1 MEKQSIQMTINGQ
14 KYEFLVGEKF
24 GMIPPSETLVQT
36 LRKRL
41 ELTGT
46 KESCDE
52 GACGCCTVIIDGK
65 AVASCMVL
73 TVECDGS
80 NILTIEGLEDPVTH
94 ELDPIQQKFISCYSF
109 QCGYCTP
116 GIIMSAKALFMKNP
130 HPTGEQIREAL
141 ACNYCRCISH
151 YTVLEALDKLA
162 GVKSDQYPIVK
173 EAEEEDE

>member
-14 KYEFLVGEKF
+14 EYEFLVGEKF

-80 NILTIEGLEDPVTH
+80 NIITIEGLEDPVTH

-130 HPTGEQIREAL
+130 HPTASRFARRSPAITAAASAIIRCL
-141 ACNYCRCISH
+141 K
-151 YTVLEALDKLA
+151 ALDKP
-162 GVKSDQYPIVK
+162 GGCPVRSVSDR
-173 EAEEEDE
+173 EGG

>member
-94 ELDPIQQKFISCYSF
+94 ELIRSSKIISCYSF

-116 GIIMSAKALFMKNP
+116 YYHECQSTVHEESASDGRADP
-130 HPTGEQIREAL
+130 RS
-141 ACNYCRCISH
+141 ACR
-151 YTVLEALDKLA
+151 
-162 GVKSDQYPIVK
+162 
-173 EAEEEDE
+173 